1 MEPHWVTYTCNQ
13 HVLTFFRVQ
22 CNWHSW
28 GQLRFHVSSP
38 FRMESSS
45 DSRFTIGVYDSN
57 ENWKIQRR
65 YNEEKR
71 KNDGLHYV
79 VCLALFGHHAE
90 SSTRAA
96 FHFPCTRPR
105 CRYRSSLPHL
115 RPYHHVHQI
124 SFHFILTTLGQPPYP
139 RSSQSRRPVNR
150 SVEARL
156 APLPSLLRL

>member
-1 MEPHWVTYTCNQ
+1 MCSPSSAYNVIGTRGANCAF
-13 HVLTFFRVQ
+13 TFRLHFGWKAAVIA
-22 CNWHSW
+22 
-28 GQLRFHVSSP
+28 VSPSAY
-38 FRMESSS
+38 M
-45 DSRFTIGVYDSN
+45 TAMKIG
-57 ENWKIQRR
+57 R
-65 YNEEKR
+65 YNGGTTRRNEKMMA
-71 KNDGLHYV
+71 YI